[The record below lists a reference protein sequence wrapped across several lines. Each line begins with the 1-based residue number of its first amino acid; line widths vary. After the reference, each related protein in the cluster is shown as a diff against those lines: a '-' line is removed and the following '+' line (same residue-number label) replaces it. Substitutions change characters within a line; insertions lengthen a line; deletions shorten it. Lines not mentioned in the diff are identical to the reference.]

1 MRWEGRGGGSA
12 AGGTQ
17 INDVGEN
24 CVKKN
29 CPEPA
34 RGCQRPAAIFN
45 STKASENQ
53 KEQGE
58 KKKRKKYCIGV
69 TAMDPA
75 PNPIEPRGN
84 CRNYKQELPA
94 RRRGGKIK

>member
-53 KEQGE
+53 KEQGKKKKE
-58 KKKRKKYCIGV
+58 KKVLYRCH
-69 TAMDPA
+69 
-75 PNPIEPRGN
+75 
-84 CRNYKQELPA
+84 RNGSRTESN
-94 RRRGGKIK
+94 